1 VLKLEEDHTDCDK
14 PVRLLIYDPGL
25 TQAEREMLGG
35 EARNGANVI
44 RVFTNVP
51 EPDPPR

>member
-1 VLKLEEDHTDCDK
+1 MLKLDEDHTDCDK
-14 PVRLLIYDPGL
+14 PVRLPIYDPGL
-25 TQAEREMLGG
+25 TQAEREMLDG
-35 EARNGANVI
+35 EAGDSANVI